1 MKVLT
6 GFAVI
11 NSDIGKKIAYTYSIV
26 DETGNVTKSNTK
38 ESFAVIDEEILN
50 AITTIES
57 NINTRLA
64 E

>member
-11 NSDIGKKIAYTYSIV
+11 NSDVGKKIAYTYSTV
-26 DETGNVTKSNTK
+26 DEGGNVTKSNTK
-38 ESFAVIDEEILN
+38 ESFAVIDEGILN
-50 AITTIES
+50 AITIIES

>member
-1 MKVLT
+1 MKILT

-11 NSDIGKKIAYTYSIV
+11 NSDVGKKIAYTYSII
-26 DETGNVTKSNTK
+26 DEAGNVTKSNTK
-38 ESFAVIDEEILN
+38 ESFAVLDEEILN

-57 NINTRLA
+57 NINTRLV